1 MHDIA
6 IQIGNFKSTTIEVFP
21 MNQKANEHFGLSSII
36 HSINFKKSFLPA
48 LVVELKL
55 AGLSVELFET
65 VE

>member
-21 MNQKANEHFGLSSII
+21 MNQKANEHFGVPSIV
-36 HSINFKKSFLPA
+36 HSINMKKSVLPA
-48 LVVELKL
+48 LIAELKL
-55 AGLSVELFET
+55 AGLSVELLET